1 MTSAMP
7 IFVAVF
13 AVLLVLLIPFAC
25 WMGFQIYRDGAVE
38 RTVRTAEQQRHRA
51 RHNGRQA
58 PARPNYNQI
67 AEKNLNTPT
76 GSLDPQQIARLMETA
91 R

>member
-1 MTSAMP
+1 MP
-7 IFVAVF
+7 IAVAAC
-13 AVLLVLLIPFAC
+13 AVLLVLLIPVAW

-51 RHNGRQA
+51 RHDGHQT
-58 PARPNYNQI
+58 PARPNYNQL

-76 GSLDPQQIARLMETA
+76 GSLDPQQIARLMETT